1 MRKSIWYAHSAENHP
16 ESDWQILQ
24 DHLKDV
30 GELAA
35 CKASHFNC
43 QDLARIAG
51 LLHDLGK
58 YTEEF
63 QQRLR
68 GSKIKVDHS
77 THGASEV
84 LKLES
89 IHPFFR
95 WLIAHAIAGHH
106 AGLAD
111 RKFSTDKQKTSALDE
126 RLKSQANGLPKL
138 NSAWLDELALPTIG
152 PIPFQF
158 SDNPAWQLSVLGRML
173 YSCLVDADFLD
184 TDAFYRR
191 IEKRSARDLNY
202 PSVDEL
208 KNRFD
213 AYMAQP
219 KFQSD
224 EGINKIRKQILT
236 TVRERADLAPGLF
249 TLNVPTGGGKTLSS
263 LAFALDHAKKHNLR
277 RVILVIPFTSIVE
290 QNAAVWREALGI
302 KDGDATLLEHH
313 SAFNADALNRQDASG
328 KELSRKD
335 PSSKDKL
342 REAAENW
349 EPPVIV
355 TTAVQ
360 FFESLFA
367 NRSSRCR
374 KLHNIAE
381 SVVILD
387 EAQTLPTQL
396 LRPCVAMIK
405 ELALNYRTSLV
416 MCTATQPALR
426 LQDGFNNGFEHP
438 NELAPEPEQLHQQLE
453 RVRVEYLGGR
463 TDDELVEELLQQP
476 QVLCIVNNRRHARA
490 LFEQIRESEG
500 AAHLTTLMC
509 AQHRSDKLAA
519 LRVKLK
525 AGEPVRLISTSLI
538 EAGVDVDFPSVYRA
552 ETGLDSIAQA
562 AGRCNRE
569 GKRPVETS
577 RVCVFKAD
585 QQWSIPPELK
595 QYADAFRSVYRKHAD
610 SLLSIDAI
618 RDYFQEVYWQKTAG
632 TQDGLDA
639 KAILDCVQ
647 LDLTDIKGDGLDIRF
662 EQIANK
668 FQMIES
674 NMQPVIVPYVS
685 PDKLSEES
693 VEELLERLEYADQ
706 VGGIARKLQRY
717 LVQVPE
723 QGIKALMAY
732 GAVRPIQ
739 PEKFGNQFLRL
750 ENKDLYD
757 PECGLSWENPAYLS
771 AEDTVL

>member
-1 MRKSIWYAHSAENHP
+1 MHWYAHSAPDLPENEWQTL
-16 ESDWQILQ
+16 ES
-24 DHLKDV
+24 HLKDV
-30 GELAA
+30 GDLAA
-35 CKASHFNC
+35 DKARHFKA

-58 YTEEF
+58 YTDEF
-63 QQRLR
+63 QQRLK
-68 GSKIKVDHS
+68 GSKVKVDHS
-77 THGASEV
+77 MHGAKQV
-84 LKLES
+84 LKQEN
-89 IHPFFR
+89 IPTFFR
-95 WLIAHAIAGHH
+95 WLLAHAIAGHH

-111 RKFSTDKQKTSALDE
+111 RKFSTDGQRTSALDE
-126 RLKSQANGLPKL
+126 RLNTQAKGFPKL
-138 NSAWLDELALPTIG
+138 SSDWQDEIELPAIG
-152 PIPFQF
+152 SIPFSY

-191 IEKRSARDLNY
+191 IENRPARDLNY
-202 PSVDEL
+202 PLIDEL

-213 AYMAQP
+213 VYMAQP
-219 KFQSD
+219 KFQSE
-224 EGINKIRKQILT
+224 EGINQTRKKILT
-236 TVRERADLAPGLF
+236 TVRERAALAPGLF

-263 LAFALDHAKKHNLR
+263 LAFALDHAKKHKLR

-290 QNAAVWREALGI
+290 QNAAVWREALSI
-302 KDGDATLLEHH
+302 KEDDATLLEHH
-313 SAFNADALNRQDASG
+313 SAFNAETINH
-328 KELSRKD
+328 KD

-349 EPPVIV
+349 EPPIIV

-374 KLHNIAE
+374 KLHNITE

-426 LQDGFNNGFEHP
+426 LEDGFDNGFDQP
-438 NELAPEPEQLHQQLE
+438 KELAPEPEQLHKQLE
-453 RVRVEYLGGR
+453 RVRVEYIGER
-463 TDDELVEELLQQP
+463 TDDQLVEELLQQP

-490 LFEQIRESEG
+490 LFEQIRDSDG

-509 AQHRSDKLAA
+509 AAHRSEKLADIRER
-519 LRVKLK
+519 LI
-525 AGEPVRLISTSLI
+525 AGQPVRLVSTSLI
-538 EAGVDVDFPSVYRA
+538 EAGVDVDFPAVYRA
-552 ETGLDSIAQA
+552 EAGLDSIAQA

-569 GKRPVETS
+569 GKRSLEES
-577 RVCVFKAD
+577 RVYVFKAD
-585 QQWSIPPELK
+585 EQWSVPPELK
-595 QYADAFRSVYRKHAD
+595 QYADAFRSVYRKHVNN
-610 SLLSIDAI
+610 LLSIEAI
-618 RDYFQEVYWQKTAG
+618 KDYFQEVYWQKTAG

-639 KAILDCVQ
+639 KAILGCVH
-647 LDLTDIKGDGLDIRF
+647 LDPMDGDSLDIRF

-674 NMQPVIVPYVS
+674 NMQPVIVPYVGG
-685 PDKLSEES
+685 SEIQGGSIEQ
-693 VEELLERLEYADQ
+693 LLNDLEYADQ

-717 LVQVPE
+717 LVQIPE
-723 QGIKALMAY
+723 HGIKALRAY
-732 GAVRPIQ
+732 GAIQVIQ
-739 PEKFGNQFLRL
+739 PEKFGDQFLRL

>member
-1 MRKSIWYAHSAENHP
+1 MEWYAHSAENFP
-16 ESDWQILQ
+16 EDQWQTLKS
-24 DHLKDV
+24 HLENV
-30 GELAA
+30 GLL
-35 CKASHFNC
+35 ASHKAKHFNG
-43 QDLARIAG
+43 QDLAQVAG

-58 YTEEF
+58 YTQEF
-63 QQRLR
+63 QRRLR
-68 GSKIKVDHS
+68 GSTVKVDHS

-84 LKLES
+84 LNLES

-95 WLIAHAIAGHH
+95 WLIAYAIAGHH

-111 RKFSTDKQKTSALDE
+111 RKFSTEKQKTSALDE
-126 RLKSQANGLPKL
+126 RLNNRANGLPQLSSDWLAEIKL
-138 NSAWLDELALPTIG
+138 PAVA
-152 PIPFQF
+152 PISFQF
-158 SDNPAWQLSVLGRML
+158 SDNTAWQLSVLGRML

-191 IEKRSARDLNY
+191 IEKHSARDLTY
-202 PSVDEL
+202 PSIDEL

-224 EGINKIRKQILT
+224 KGINKTRKQILT
-236 TVRERADLAPGLF
+236 TVREHAGLAPGLF

-290 QNAAVWREALGI
+290 QNAAVWREALSI
-302 KDGDATLLEHH
+302 KEGEAALLEHH
-313 SAFNADALNRQDASG
+313 SAFNADAVNRNDS
-328 KELSRKD
+328 
-335 PSSKDKL
+335 SSKDKL

-426 LQDGFNNGFEHP
+426 LEDGFENGFDQP
-438 NELAPEPEQLHQQLE
+438 KELAPDPEQLHKDLE
-453 RVRVEYLGGR
+453 RVRVEYIGEL
-463 TDDELVEELLQQP
+463 DDDSLVNALLQQH

-509 AQHRSDKLAA
+509 AQHRSEKLAE
-519 LRVKLK
+519 LREKLK
-525 AGEPVRLISTSLI
+525 AGESVRLISTSLI

-569 GKRPVETS
+569 GKRPIESS

-585 QQWSIPPELK
+585 EKWSVPPELR

-632 TQDGLDA
+632 TLDGLDA
-639 KAILDCVQ
+639 KAILDCAHLNVK
-647 LDLTDIKGDGLDIRF
+647 DPDSLDIRF

-674 NMQPVIVPYVS
+674 NMQPVIVPYIGVGEVQG
-685 PDKLSEES
+685 KS
-693 VEELLERLEYADQ
+693 VDELLRELEYSDY

-732 GAVRPIQ
+732 GAVRAIQ

-750 ENKDLYD
+750 ENKELYD
-757 PECGLSWENPAYLS
+757 PESGLSWENPAWINIES
-771 AEDTVL
+771 TIF

>member
-1 MRKSIWYAHSAENHP
+1 MEWYAHSAENFA
-16 ESDWQILQ
+16 EDQWQTLKS
-24 DHLKDV
+24 HLENV
-30 GELAA
+30 GSVAA
-35 CKASHFNC
+35 DKAKHFNG
-43 QDLARIAG
+43 QDLARVAG

-68 GSKIKVDHS
+68 GSKVKVDHS
-77 THGASEV
+77 THGA
-84 LKLES
+84 LQILEMES
-89 IHPFFR
+89 VHPFFR

-111 RKFSTDKQKTSALDE
+111 RRLIDQSPSKNTKRITDLDT
-126 RLKSQANGLPKL
+126 RLKAKLPGLKDDWK
-138 NSAWLDELALPTIG
+138 NEITLPAIG
-152 PIPFQF
+152 PIHFQF
-158 SDNPAWQLSVLGRML
+158 SDNLAWQLSVLGRML

-191 IEKRSARDLNY
+191 IENRPVRDLSY
-202 PSVDEL
+202 PSIDEL

-213 AYMAQP
+213 THMAQP
-219 KFQSD
+219 KFQSGD
-224 EGINKIRKQILT
+224 GINKTRQKILK
-236 TVRERADLAPGLF
+236 TVRERAELAPGVF

-290 QNAAVWREALGI
+290 QNASVWREALSI
-302 KDGDATLLEHH
+302 KEGEPALLEHH
-313 SAFNADALNRQDASG
+313 SAFNADAVNRNDS
-328 KELSRKD
+328 
-335 PSSKDKL
+335 SSKDKL

-349 EPPVIV
+349 EPPIIV

-426 LQDGFNNGFEHP
+426 LEDGFENGFDQP
-438 NELAPEPEQLHQQLE
+438 KELAPEPEQLHQQLE
-453 RVRVEYLGGR
+453 RVRVEYIGER
-463 TDDELVEELLQQP
+463 SDDELIEELLQQP

-490 LFEQIRESEG
+490 LFEKIRVSEG

-509 AQHRSDKLAA
+509 AQHRSEKLAE
-519 LRVKLK
+519 LREKLK

-569 GKRPVETS
+569 DERPIELS

-585 QQWSIPPELK
+585 EQWPVPPELK
-595 QYADAFRSVYRKHAD
+595 QYAEAFRSVYRKHAD
-610 SLLSIDAI
+610 QLLSLAAMQ
-618 RDYFQEVYWQKTAG
+618 DYFQEVYWQKTAG
-632 TQDGLDA
+632 TNDGLDA
-639 KAILDCVQ
+639 KAILNCAQ
-647 LDLTDIKGDGLDIRF
+647 LDTTDQTGNGLNILF

-674 NMQPVIVPYVS
+674 NMQPVIVPYIGQ
-685 PDKLSEES
+685 SERSGES
-693 VEELLERLEYADQ
+693 IEDLLEQLEYADQ

-723 QGIKALMAY
+723 QGIRTLMAY

-739 PEKFGNQFLRL
+739 PEKFGHQFLRL

-757 PECGLSWENPAYLS
+757 PDCGLSWGEPAWLDS
-771 AEDTVL
+771 ESTII

>member
-1 MRKSIWYAHSAENHP
+1 MHWYAHSAPDLPENEWQTL
-16 ESDWQILQ
+16 ES
-24 DHLKDV
+24 HLKDV
-30 GELAA
+30 GKLAA
-35 CKASHFNC
+35 CKARHFNA
-43 QDLARIAG
+43 QDLAQIAG

-58 YTEEF
+58 YTKEF

-68 GSKIKVDHS
+68 GSKVKVDHS
-77 THGASEV
+77 THGAQQV
-84 LKLES
+84 LKQES
-89 IHPFFR
+89 IPIFFR
-95 WLIAHAIAGHH
+95 WLLAHAIAGHH

-111 RKFSTDKQKTSALDE
+111 RKFSTDDQRTSALDE
-126 RLKSQANGLPKL
+126 RLNTQAKGLPTL
-138 NSAWLDELALPTIG
+138 SSDWQDEIVLPPVG
-152 PIPFQF
+152 SIPFSF

-191 IEKRSARDLNY
+191 IENRPARDLNY
-202 PSVDEL
+202 PSIDEL

-213 AYMAQP
+213 LYMAQP
-219 KFQSD
+219 KFQSE
-224 EGINKIRKQILT
+224 EGINQTRKQILT
-236 TVRERADLAPGLF
+236 TVRERAALAPGLF

-263 LAFALDHAKKHNLR
+263 LAFALDHAKKHKLR

-290 QNAAVWREALGI
+290 QNAAVWREALSI
-302 KDGDATLLEHH
+302 KEGESTLLEHH
-313 SAFNADALNRQDASG
+313 SAFNAETINH
-328 KELSRKD
+328 KD

-349 EPPVIV
+349 EPPIIV

-426 LQDGFNNGFEHP
+426 LEDGFEHGFDQP
-438 NELAPEPEQLHQQLE
+438 QELAPDPEQLHKQLK
-453 RVRVEYLGGR
+453 RVRVEYIGER
-463 TDDELVEELLQQP
+463 TDDQLVEELLQQP

-490 LFEQIRESEG
+490 LFEQIRDSDG

-509 AQHRSDKLAA
+509 AAHRSEKLAEIRKR
-519 LRVKLK
+519 LI

-569 GKRPVETS
+569 GKRPLEES

-585 QQWSIPPELK
+585 EQWSVPPELK
-595 QYADAFRSVYRKHAD
+595 QYADAFRSVYRKHVNN
-610 SLLSIDAI
+610 LLSIEAI
-618 RDYFQEVYWQKTAG
+618 KDYFQEVYWQKTAG

-639 KAILDCVQ
+639 KAILDCVH
-647 LDLTDIKGDGLDIRF
+647 LDPRDQDSLDIRF

-674 NMQPVIVPYVS
+674 NMQPVIVPYAG
-685 PDKLSEES
+685 KSESVDES
-693 VEELLERLEYADQ
+693 VEQLLNDLEYADQ

-717 LVQVPE
+717 LVQIPE
-723 QGIKALMAY
+723 KGVEALMIY
-732 GAVRPIQ
+732 GAVRAIQ

-757 PECGLSWENPAYLS
+757 QECGLSWENPVWINS
-771 AEDTVL
+771 ESTVY

>member
-1 MRKSIWYAHSAENHP
+1 MEWYAHSAEGFP
-16 ESDWQILQ
+16 EDQWQTLKS
-24 DHLKDV
+24 HLENV
-30 GELAA
+30 GCLAA
-35 CKASHFNC
+35 ESASHFNATE
-43 QDLARIAG
+43 LARIAG

-68 GSKIKVDHS
+68 GSKVKVDHS
-77 THGASEV
+77 THGA
-84 LKLES
+84 LQILEMES
-89 IHPFFR
+89 VHSFFR
-95 WLIAHAIAGHH
+95 WLIAHAVAGHH
-106 AGLAD
+106 AGLSD
-111 RKFSTDKQKTSALDE
+111 RRFSDDVQKISALDI
-126 RLKSQANGLPKL
+126 RLNVEDGALPKL
-138 NSAWLDELALPTIG
+138 IDDWRAEISLPNIDS
-152 PIPFQF
+152 IPFQF
-158 SDNPAWQLSVLGRML
+158 SENPAWQLSVLGRML

-191 IEKRSARDLNY
+191 IENRPVRDLSY
-202 PSVDEL
+202 PSIDEL

-213 AYMAQP
+213 THMAKP
-219 KFQSD
+219 KFQSGD
-224 EGINKIRKQILT
+224 GINKTRQKILK
-236 TVRERADLAPGLF
+236 TVRERAELAPGLF

-263 LAFALDHAKKHNLR
+263 LAFALDHAKKHKLR

-290 QNAAVWREALGI
+290 QNASVWREALSI
-302 KDGDATLLEHH
+302 KEGEPALLEHH
-313 SAFNADALNRQDASG
+313 SAFNADAVNRNDS
-328 KELSRKD
+328 
-335 PSSKDKL
+335 SSKDKL

-349 EPPVIV
+349 EPPIIV

-360 FFESLFA
+360 FFESLFG

-426 LQDGFNNGFEHP
+426 LEDGFENGFDQIH
-438 NELAPEPEQLHQQLE
+438 ELAPEPEQLHKQLE
-453 RVRVEYLGGR
+453 RVRVEYIGER
-463 TDDELVEELLQQP
+463 TDDELIEELLQQP

-490 LFEQIRESEG
+490 LFEKIRVSEG

-509 AQHRSDKLAA
+509 AQHRSEKLTE
-519 LRVKLK
+519 LREQLK

-569 GKRPVETS
+569 GKRPIES
-577 RVCVFKAD
+577 SLVCVFKAD
-585 QQWSIPPELK
+585 EQWPVPPELK
-595 QYADAFRSVYRKHAD
+595 QYAEAFRSVYRKHAD
-610 SLLSIDAI
+610 QLLSLAAMQ
-618 RDYFQEVYWQKTAG
+618 DYFQEVYWQKTAG
-632 TQDGLDA
+632 TNDGLDA
-639 KAILDCVQ
+639 KAILNCAQ
-647 LDLTDIKGDGLDIRF
+647 LDMTDPNGLDIRF
-662 EQIANK
+662 EQIAQR

-674 NMQPVIVPYVS
+674 NMQPVIVPYIGQ
-685 PDKLSEES
+685 SERSGES
-693 VEELLERLEYADQ
+693 IEDLLEQLEYADQ

-723 QGIKALMAY
+723 QGIRTLMAY

-739 PEKFGNQFLRL
+739 PEKFGHQFLRL
-750 ENKDLYD
+750 ENKKLYD
-757 PECGLSWENPAYLS
+757 RECGLSWEEPAFLC
-771 AEDTVL
+771 AEDTVF

>member
-1 MRKSIWYAHSAENHP
+1 MRWYAHSASDLSENEWQTL
-16 ESDWQILQ
+16 ES
-24 DHLKDV
+24 HLKDV

-35 CKASHFNC
+35 DKARHFNG
-43 QDLARIAG
+43 QDLARVAG

-58 YTEEF
+58 YTAEF
-63 QQRLR
+63 QDRLR
-68 GSKIKVDHS
+68 GAKAKVDHS
-77 THGASEV
+77 THGALQV
-84 LKLES
+84 LQQEN
-89 IHPFFR
+89 IHIFFR
-95 WLIAHAIAGHH
+95 WLLAHAIAGHH

-111 RKFSTDKQKTSALDE
+111 RKFSSDSQRTSALDE
-126 RLKSQANGLPKL
+126 RLNAQAKELPAL
-138 NSAWLDELALPTIG
+138 SSNWLDEIELPAVG
-152 PIPFQF
+152 SIPFRF

-191 IEKRSARDLNY
+191 IENRLARDLNY
-202 PSVDEL
+202 PSIDEL

-219 KFQSD
+219 KFQSE
-224 EGINKIRKQILT
+224 EGINQTRKQILT
-236 TVRERADLAPGLF
+236 TVRERAEWAPGLF

-290 QNAAVWREALGI
+290 QNAAVWREALSI
-302 KDGDATLLEHH
+302 KEGEATLLEHH
-313 SAFNADALNRQDASG
+313 SAFNLDTINH
-328 KELSRKD
+328 KD

-349 EPPVIV
+349 EPPIIV

-367 NRSSRCR
+367 SRSSRCR
-374 KLHNIAE
+374 KLHNISE

-426 LQDGFNNGFEHP
+426 LEDGFEHGFDKP
-438 NELAPEPEQLHQQLE
+438 QELAPDPEQLHKQLE
-453 RVRVEYLGGR
+453 RVRVEYIGER
-463 TDDELVEELLQQP
+463 TDDQLVEELLQQP

-509 AQHRSDKLAA
+509 AAHRSEKLAEIRKR
-519 LRVKLK
+519 LID
-525 AGEPVRLISTSLI
+525 GEPVRLISTSLI
-538 EAGVDVDFPSVYRA
+538 EAGVDVDFPAVYRA
-552 ETGLDSIAQA
+552 EAGLDSIAQA

-569 GKRPVETS
+569 GKRPLKES
-577 RVCVFKAD
+577 RVCVFRAD
-585 QQWSIPPELK
+585 EQWSVPPELK
-595 QYADAFRSVYRKHAD
+595 QYADAFRSIYRKHANN
-610 SLLSIDAI
+610 LLSIDAI

-639 KAILDCVQ
+639 KAILDCVH
-647 LDLTDIKGDGLDIRF
+647 LDPREGDSLDIRF

-674 NMQPVIVPYVS
+674 NMQPVIVPYVGG
-685 PDKLSEES
+685 SEIQGGSIEQ
-693 VEELLERLEYADQ
+693 LLNDLEYADQ

-717 LVQVPE
+717 LVQIPE
-723 QGIKALMAY
+723 QGIKALRAY
-732 GAVRPIQ
+732 GAVQAIQ
-739 PEKFGNQFLRL
+739 PEKFGDQFLRL

-757 PECGLSWENPAYLS
+757 PECGLSWENPAWINS
-771 AEDTVL
+771 ESTVL

>member
-1 MRKSIWYAHSAENHP
+1 MKRNGCCWYAHSATDLS
-16 ESDWQILQ
+16 ESQWQTLES
-24 DHLKDV
+24 HLKDV

-35 CKASHFNC
+35 DKASHFNA
-43 QDLARIAG
+43 QELARIAG

-68 GSKIKVDHS
+68 GSKVKVDHS
-77 THGASEV
+77 THGALEV

-126 RLKSQANGLPKL
+126 RLNNQANGLPQL
-138 NSAWLDELALPTIG
+138 NSDWQADIELPEVAPV
-152 PIPFQF
+152 PFQF

-191 IEKRSARDLNY
+191 IENRPARDMNY
-202 PSVDEL
+202 PSIDEL

-224 EGINKIRKQILT
+224 KGINKTRKQILT
-236 TVRERADLAPGLF
+236 TVRERAELAPGLF
-249 TLNVPTGGGKTLSS
+249 TLNVSTGGGKTLSS

-302 KDGDATLLEHH
+302 KEGDATLLEHH
-313 SAFNADALNRQDASG
+313 SAFNSDAMKN
-328 KELSRKD
+328 EN

-349 EPPVIV
+349 EPPIIV

-426 LQDGFNNGFEHP
+426 LEDGFDNGFDQP
-438 NELAPEPEQLHQQLE
+438 KELAPGPIQLHKSLE
-453 RVRVEYLGGR
+453 RVVVEYIGER
-463 TDDELVEELLQQP
+463 NDDQLVEELLQQE

-490 LFEQIRESEG
+490 LFDQIRESEG

-509 AQHRSDKLAA
+509 AQHRSEKLAE
-519 LRVKLK
+519 LRDKLK

-569 GKRPVETS
+569 GKRPIETS

-585 QQWSIPPELK
+585 EQWSIPPELK
-595 QYADAFRSVYRKHAD
+595 QYADAFRSVYRKHAG
-610 SLLSIDAI
+610 SLLSVDAI
-618 RDYFQEVYWQKTAG
+618 RDYFQEVYWQKNAG

-647 LDLTDIKGDGLDIRF
+647 LDATNPDGLNIRF

-674 NMQPVIVPYVS
+674 NMQPVIVPYVG
-685 PDKLSEES
+685 PDEPSGES
-693 VEELLERLEYADQ
+693 VEDLLERLEYADQ

-732 GAVRPIQ
+732 GAVRSIQ
-739 PEKFGNQFLRL
+739 PEKFGNQFLIL